1 MELIVIYQKT
11 VPEPIFKLVT
21 QMMDLD
27 MTSKIEGYFH
37 HFPPKSFNVAIETK
51 ASATMPGTRSM
62 LVARKDIKAGEAIYK
77 ESPIVATLDH
87 DLHEAGTHC
96 NHCLRVIVDREAAV
110 TTSDNFKSV
119 FCSSDCQIAAKMQYQ
134 NLLFS
139 LEPPL
144 PPQMSL
150 PLPEEQKEQRQAAQE
165 ALVSHLA
172 AHPER
177 TGSSLVV
184 AELVARQLAL
194 ETEKMISAMMPG
206 AAPKAPG
213 GDFTDAEGGGY
224 LLADHLERLRFL
236 ETEAPSEEVK
246 LLSDVLAAALP
257 GLEAFVTPER
267 YATFLGKV
275 AYNSFGVCYNGGRLD
290 RPESYTLKTRTP
302 FGTSHQVGSAF
313 YTVSSYLSHSC
324 TPNARPSFDGE
335 SAAEANPDGTTELA
349 IDGSAELK
357 LVATRDIAKGEELS
371 VAFIDV
377 AQPLEARRA
386 ELQAGWKF
394 ACTCAKCKEEAEAAA
409 GEGET
414 VEVPAEDAS
423 KLEPTMKRFEKTT
436 EEVPAA

>member
-1 MELIVIYQKT
+1 
-11 VPEPIFKLVT
+11 
-21 QMMDLD
+21 

-62 LVARKDIKAGEAIYK
+62 LVAQKDIKAGELIYK

-96 NHCLRVIVDREAAV
+96 NHCLRPIVDRDAAV
-110 TTSDNFKSV
+110 TTSDNFQSA
-119 FCSSDCQIAAKMQYQ
+119 FCCADCQIAAKMQYQ

-144 PPQMSL
+144 PPQMAL
-150 PLPEEQKEQRQAAQE
+150 PLPADQKEKRQAAQE
-165 ALVSHLA
+165 ALIAHLA

-177 TGSSLVV
+177 TGSSLIV

-194 ETEKMISAMMPG
+194 ETEKMITAMMPG

-213 GDFTDAEGGGY
+213 SDFTDAEGGGY
-224 LLADHLERLRFL
+224 LLADHLERLRYL
-236 ETEAPSEEVK
+236 ETEAPSEEVE
-246 LLSDVLAAALP
+246 LLSNVLAAALP

-275 AYNSFGVCYNGGRLD
+275 AYNSFGVCINGGRLD
-290 RPESYTLKTRTP
+290 RPDTYTLKTRTP

-324 TPNARPSFDGE
+324 APNARPSFDGDD
-335 SAAEANPDGTTELA
+335 ATA
-349 IDGSAELK
+349 GSAELR
-357 LVATRDIAKGEELS
+357 LIATRDIAKGEELS
-371 VAFIDV
+371 VAFIDA
-377 AQPLEARRA
+377 AQSLEARRA

-394 ACTCAKCKEEAEAAA
+394 ACTCEKCKTEAAA
-409 GEGET
+409 GEGEG
-414 VEVPAEDAS
+414 EGKAEGEKSGEAPPEDAS
-423 KLEPTMKRFEKTT
+423 QVEPTMKRFEKTA
-436 EEVPAA
+436 EELPAA